1 MNKAVTEMEGVYPV
15 ALPKFAKIRQ
25 NFQVDSIKDIPN
37 TISKQFINVQA
48 DEKIKPGME
57 IAITVGSRG
66 IANIPLIVKS
76 VADEIKKRGAT
87 PFIIPAMG
95 SHGGATAEGQ
105 IEVLEGLGVTEE
117 STGCEIRS
125 AMDVEEIGKTSAG
138 IPVYIDK
145 HAHHADGI
153 IVMGRIKPHTDFKKD
168 IESGILKMA
177 SIGMGKHKQALALH
191 TYGIE
196 GIRDMMPEVGK
207 VAIQNSKTLFG
218 IGIVENAHEETA
230 IIEAIQPEQVEERE
244 KELLKEAFRLMPS
257 LPVEEIDILVV
268 DEIGK
273 NYSGTGMD
281 TNIIG
286 RIRVL
291 GVEEPKSPR
300 IKYVIASNLSEA
312 SHGNALGIGLADL
325 TTKRLFEKID
335 YQAMN
340 ENVITSTFLDR
351 AKIPI
356 ILDNDR
362 EALVAA
368 LRANWGVSPEEA
380 RIVRIPNTLHIGE
393 LFVSEVIFHELK
405 NQEHIEVLEEPQE
418 MKFDADGYFPK
429 M

>member
-1 MNKAVTEMEGVYPV
+1 MSF
-15 ALPKFAKIRQ
+15 PKVAKIRQ
-25 NFQVDSIKDIPN
+25 KFQAKSLENIPA
-37 TISKQFINVQA
+37 TITEQFQQVKA
-48 DEKIKPGME
+48 LDKIKPGME
-57 IAITVGSRG
+57 VAITVGSRG

-76 VADEIKKRGAT
+76 VADEIKKLGAT

-105 IEVLEGLGVTEE
+105 IEVLEGLGVTEK

-125 AMDVEEIGKTSAG
+125 SMEVVEIDVTSAG
-138 IPVYIDK
+138 IPVYLDK
-145 HAHHADGI
+145 HAYHADGI
-153 IVMGRIKPHTDFKKD
+153 IIMGRVKPHTDFKKE
-168 IESGILKMA
+168 IESGVLKMA
-177 SIGMGKHKQALALH
+177 SIGIGKHKQALALH

-207 VAIQNSKTLFG
+207 VVFKQPNTLFG
-218 IGIVENAHEETA
+218 VAIVENAHEETA
-230 IIEAIQPEQVEERE
+230 IIEAIKPDRVEERE
-244 KELLKEAFRLMPS
+244 KELLVEAFKLMPS
-257 LPVEEIDILVV
+257 LPVDEMDILVV

-291 GVEEPKSPR
+291 GVKEPAKPN

-312 SHGNALGIGLADL
+312 CHGNALGIGLSDL

-335 YQAMN
+335 YKAMN
-340 ENVITSTFLDR
+340 ENVVTSTFLDR

-356 ILDNDR
+356 VLDNDQ
-362 EALVAA
+362 EALKAA
-368 LRANWGVSPEEA
+368 LRANWGVASVEA

-393 LFVSEVIFHELK
+393 LFVSEVIFNELK
-405 NQEHIEVLEEPQE
+405 DKENIEVLEDLHE
-418 MKFDADGYFPK
+418 MKFDDDGYFLP

>member
-1 MNKAVTEMEGVYPV
+1 MSF
-15 ALPKFAKIRQ
+15 PKVAKIRQ
-25 NFQVDSIKDIPN
+25 RFKVESLQDIPK
-37 TISKQFINVQA
+37 TISEQFNQVKA

-76 VADEIKKRGAT
+76 VADEIKKRGAK

-105 IEVLEGLGVTEE
+105 VEVLDGLGVTEE

-125 AMDVEEIGKTSAG
+125 SMDVETIGETSEG

-145 HAHHADGI
+145 HAYHADGI
-153 IVMGRIKPHTDFKKD
+153 IVMGRIKPHTDFKNK

-191 TYGIE
+191 TYGIK
-196 GIRDMMPEVGK
+196 GISEMMPEVGK
-207 VAIQNSKTLFG
+207 VAIGNSNTLFG
-218 IGIVENAHEETA
+218 VGIVENAHEETA
-230 IIEAIQPEQVEERE
+230 IIEAIEPDQIEERE
-244 KELLKEAFRLMPS
+244 RELLKKAFGLMPS
-257 LPVEEIDILVV
+257 LPVDEMDILVV

-291 GVEEPKSPR
+291 GVEEPKKPS

-325 TTKRLFEKID
+325 TTKRLFESID
-335 YQAMN
+335 LKVMN
-340 ENVITSTFLDR
+340 ENVVTSTFLAR
-351 AKIPI
+351 ANIPI
-356 ILDNDR
+356 VLDNDQ
-362 EALVAA
+362 EALKAA
-368 LRANWGVSPEEA
+368 LRANWGVAWEEA

-393 LFVSEVIFHELK
+393 LFVSEVIFNELK
-405 NQEHIEVLEEPQE
+405 DKENIEVLEGLHE
-418 MKFDADGYFPK
+418 MKFDEDGYFLP

>member
-1 MNKAVTEMEGVYPV
+1 MAF
-15 ALPKFAKIRQ
+15 PKVAKIRQ
-25 NFQVDSIKDIPN
+25 SFDVESIQDVSTVIEE
-37 TISKQFINVQA
+37 QFSSIEANQ
-48 DEKIKPGME
+48 KIKPGME

-66 IANIPLIVKS
+66 IANIPTIVKGI
-76 VADEIKKRGAT
+76 ADEVKKLGAT

-105 IEVLEGLGVTEE
+105 IEVLDGLGVTEA

-125 AMDVEEIGKTSAG
+125 SMDVVEIGKTSAG

-145 HAHHADGI
+145 HAYEADGI
-153 IVMGRIKPHTDFKKD
+153 IVMNRVKPHTDFKKD
-168 IESGILKMA
+168 IESGVLKMA

-191 TYGIE
+191 THGIK
-196 GIRDMMPEVGK
+196 GIRDMMPEVGQ
-207 VAIQNSKTLFG
+207 VAIQNSKTLYG
-218 IGIVENAHEETA
+218 VAIVENAHEDTA
-230 IIEAIQPEQVEERE
+230 IIKVMEPENILEEER
-244 KELLKEAFRLMPS
+244 KLLKRAFAFMPS
-257 LPVEEIDILVV
+257 LPVEDIDILVV

-291 GVEEPKSPR
+291 GVEEPELPR
-300 IKYVIASNLSEA
+300 VKYLIASNLSEA

-325 TTKRLFEKID
+325 TTKRLYEKID
-335 YQAMN
+335 MKAMN

-356 ILDNDR
+356 VLENDQD
-362 EALVAA
+362 ALKAA
-368 LRANWGVSPEEA
+368 LRATWGVEDEEA

-393 LFVSEVIFHELK
+393 MFVSEVIYDELK
-405 NQEHIEVLEEPQE
+405 HFDHIETLEEPRE
-418 MKFDADGYFPK
+418 MVFDENGYFV
-429 M
+429 

>member
-1 MNKAVTEMEGVYPV
+1 MSF
-15 ALPKFAKIRQ
+15 PKLAKIKQ
-25 NFQVDSIKDIPN
+25 TFQAESLKDIPG
-37 TISKQFINVQA
+37 TIKDEFIRVNA
-48 DEKIKPGME
+48 DKKIKPGME
-57 IAITVGSRG
+57 IAITAGSRG

-76 VADEIKKRGAT
+76 VADEIKKRGAK
-87 PFIIPAMG
+87 PFVIPAMG
-95 SHGGATAEGQ
+95 SHGGATADGQ
-105 IEVLEGLGVTEE
+105 VEVLKGLGITEE
-117 STGCEIRS
+117 FTGCEIRS
-125 AMDVEEIGKTSAG
+125 SMDAVEVGVTSAG
-138 IPVYIDK
+138 IPVYVDK
-145 HAHHADGI
+145 NAYNADGI
-153 IVMGRIKPHTDFKKD
+153 IVMGRVKPHTDFKNK

-191 TYGIE
+191 TYGIK
-196 GIRDMMPEVGK
+196 GISEMMPEVGK
-207 VAIQNSKTLFG
+207 IAIRKSNVLFG
-218 IGIVENAHEETA
+218 IAIVENAYDETA
-230 IIEAIQPEQVEERE
+230 IIEALEPTRIEERE
-244 KELLKEAFRLMPS
+244 KELLQKAFSLMPS
-257 LPVEEIDILVV
+257 LPVNDIDILVV

-291 GVEEPKSPR
+291 GVKEPEKPN
-300 IKYVIASNLSEA
+300 IKYIIASDLSEE

-325 TTKRLFEKID
+325 TTKRLVEKID

-362 EALVAA
+362 EALKAA
-368 LRANWGVSPEEA
+368 LRANWGIAWEGA

-393 LFVSEVIFHELK
+393 LYVSETIFNELK
-405 NQEHIEVLEEPQE
+405 NKENIEVLEPLKEID
-418 MKFDADGYFPK
+418 FDEEGYFRP

>member
-1 MNKAVTEMEGVYPV
+1 MSF
-15 ALPKFAKIRQ
+15 PKMARIRQ
-25 NFQVDSIKDIPN
+25 NFIVESLKNIPEIISEQFNQVN
-37 TISKQFINVQA
+37 A

-87 PFIIPAMG
+87 PFIIPSMG

-105 IEVLEGLGVTEE
+105 KEMVESLGVTEE
-117 STGCEIRS
+117 FTGCEIRS
-125 AMDVEEIGKTSAG
+125 SMDVVEVGVTSAG
-138 IPVYIDK
+138 IPVYVDK
-145 HAHHADGI
+145 IAYNADGI
-153 IVMGRIKPHTDFKKD
+153 IVMGRVKPHTDFKNK
-168 IESGILKMA
+168 IESGVLKMA

-191 TYGIE
+191 TYGIY
-196 GIRDMMPEVGK
+196 GISEMMPEVGK
-207 VAIQNSKTLFG
+207 VAIRNSNTLFG
-218 IGIVENAHEETA
+218 IAIVENAHEETA
-230 IIEAIQPEQVEERE
+230 IIEAINPDDIEERE
-244 KELLKEAFRLMPS
+244 RELLKKAFNLMPS
-257 LPVEEIDILVV
+257 LPVDEMDILVV

-291 GVEEPKSPR
+291 GVEEPKKPN
-300 IKYVIASNLSEA
+300 IKYVIASNLSEV

-335 YQAMN
+335 LKTMN
-340 ENVITSTFLDR
+340 ENVVTSTFLTR
-351 AKIPI
+351 ASIPI
-356 ILDNDR
+356 VLDNDQ
-362 EALVAA
+362 EALKAA
-368 LRANWGVSPEEA
+368 LRATWGVVSEEA

-393 LFVSEVIFHELK
+393 LYVSEIIFNELK
-405 NQEHIEVLEEPQE
+405 DKENIEVLEDLQE
-418 MKFDADGYFPK
+418 MKFDEDGYFLP

>member
-1 MNKAVTEMEGVYPV
+1 MAF
-15 ALPKFAKIRQ
+15 PKMAKIRQ
-25 NFQVDSIKDIPN
+25 NFHVESIEDIPA
-37 TISKQFINVQA
+37 TITKQFQQVKA

-66 IANIPLIVKS
+66 VANIPLIVKS

-117 STGCEIRS
+117 TTGCEIRS
-125 AMDVEEIGKTSAG
+125 SMDVVEIGKTSDG
-138 IPVYIDK
+138 VPVYIDK
-145 HAHHADGI
+145 HAYHADGI
-153 IVMGRIKPHTDFKKD
+153 IVMGRVKPHTDFKNK
-168 IESGILKMA
+168 IESGVLKMA

-191 TYGIE
+191 TYGIK
-196 GIRDMMPEVGK
+196 GISEMMPEVGK
-207 VAIQNSKTLFG
+207 VAISNSNTLFG
-218 IGIVENAHEETA
+218 IAIVENAHEETA
-230 IIEAIQPEQVEERE
+230 IIEALEPNQIEERE
-244 KELLKEAFRLMPS
+244 RELLKKAFALMPS
-257 LPVEEIDILVV
+257 LPIDEIDILVV

-291 GVEEPKSPR
+291 GVKEPKKPS
-300 IKYVIASNLSEA
+300 IKYIIASNISEA
-312 SHGNALGIGLADL
+312 SHGNALGIGLSDL

-335 YQAMN
+335 IKAMN
-340 ENVITSTFLDR
+340 ENVVTSTFLAR
-351 AKIPI
+351 ASIPI
-356 ILDNDR
+356 ILDNDQ
-362 EALVAA
+362 EALKAA
-368 LRANWGVSPEEA
+368 LRANWGVETTEA

-393 LFVSEVIFHELK
+393 LYVSEVIFNELK
-405 NQEHIEVLEEPQE
+405 DKENIEVLEDLRE
-418 MKFDADGYFPK
+418 MKFGEDGYFLP

>member
-1 MNKAVTEMEGVYPV
+1 MEGVKSMS
-15 ALPKFAKIRQ
+15 LPKFAKIRQ
-25 NFQVDSIKDIPN
+25 KFQVESLNDITG
-37 TISKQFINVQA
+37 TISEQFNHVKA
-48 DEKIKPGME
+48 DEKIGPDME

-95 SHGGATAEGQ
+95 SHGGATAAGQ
-105 IEVLEGLGVTEE
+105 IEVLDGLGVTEE

-125 AMDVEEIGKTSAG
+125 SMEVVEVGKTSAG
-138 IPVYIDK
+138 IPVYVDK
-145 HAHHADGI
+145 HAYHADGI
-153 IVMGRIKPHTDFKKD
+153 IVMGRVKPHTDFKKD

-191 TYGIE
+191 TYGIR

-207 VAIQNSKTLFG
+207 VAIGNSNTLFG
-218 IGIVENAHEETA
+218 IAIVENAHEETA
-230 IIEAIQPEQVEERE
+230 IIEAIHPDEIENRER
-244 KELLKEAFRLMPS
+244 ELLKRAFALMPS
-257 LPVEEIDILVV
+257 LPVDEMDILVV

-291 GVEEPKSPR
+291 GVEEPEKPSV
-300 IKYVIASNLSEA
+300 KYVIASNLSEA
-312 SHGNALGIGLADL
+312 SHGNALGIGLSDL
-325 TTKRLFEKID
+325 TTKRLFDKID
-335 YQAMN
+335 LKTMN
-340 ENVITSTFLDR
+340 ENVVTSTFLDR

-356 ILDNDR
+356 VLDSDR
-362 EALVAA
+362 EALKAA
-368 LRANWGVSPEEA
+368 LRATWGVPAQDA

-393 LFVSEVIFHELK
+393 LFVSEVIFNELK
-405 NQEHIEVLEEPQE
+405 DKENIEVLEGLHE
-418 MKFDADGYFPK
+418 MKFDADGYFPS

>member
-1 MNKAVTEMEGVYPV
+1 MS
-15 ALPKFAKIRQ
+15 LPKFAKIKQ
-25 NFQVDSIKDIPN
+25 KFQVESIKDIAE
-37 TISKQFINVQA
+37 TISEQFTHEKA

-76 VADEIKKRGAT
+76 VANEIKKRGAI

-105 IEVLEGLGVTEE
+105 IEVLNGLGVTEE

-125 AMDVEEIGKTSAG
+125 SMDVVEIGKTSAG
-138 IPVYIDK
+138 IPVYIDQ
-145 HAHHADGI
+145 HAYNADGI
-153 IVMGRIKPHTDFKKD
+153 IVMGRVKPHTDFKKD
-168 IESGILKMA
+168 IESGVLKMA

-191 TYGIE
+191 THGIK

-207 VAIQNSKTLFG
+207 VAIRNSNTLFG
-218 IGIVENAHEETA
+218 IAIVENAHEETT
-230 IIEAIQPEQVEERE
+230 IIEAINPDQIEERE
-244 KELLKEAFRLMPS
+244 RELLKQAFVLMPS
-257 LPVEEIDILVV
+257 LPVDEMDILVV

-291 GVEEPKSPR
+291 GVEEPKKPR
-300 IKYVIASNLSEA
+300 VKYVIASNLSEA

-335 YQAMN
+335 LKTMN
-340 ENVITSTFLDR
+340 ENVVTSTFLDR

-356 ILDNDR
+356 VLDNDQ
-362 EALVAA
+362 EALEAA
-368 LRANWGVSPEEA
+368 LRANWGVASIEA
-380 RIVRIPNTLHIGE
+380 RIVRIPNTLHVGE
-393 LFVSEVIFHELK
+393 LFVSEVIFNELK
-405 NQEHIEVLEEPQE
+405 AKDNIEVLEDLHE
-418 MKFDADGYFPK
+418 MKFDVDGYFLP

>member
-1 MNKAVTEMEGVYPV
+1 MMT
-15 ALPKFAKIRQ
+15 LPKVAKIRQ
-25 NFQVDSIKDIPN
+25 KFQTESIKDIPGA
-37 TISKQFINVQA
+37 IVEQFLHVKA

-76 VADEIKKRGAT
+76 VADEIKKRGAS

-125 AMDVEEIGKTSAG
+125 SMDVVEVGKTSDG
-138 IPVYIDK
+138 VPVYIDK
-145 HAHHADGI
+145 NAYQADGI
-153 IVMGRIKPHTDFKKD
+153 IVMGRVKPHTDFKNKV
-168 IESGILKMA
+168 ESGVLKMA

-191 TYGIE
+191 THGIK
-196 GIRDMMPEVGK
+196 GISEMMPEVGK
-207 VAIQNSKTLFG
+207 VAIANSNTLFG
-218 IGIVENAHEETA
+218 IAIVENAHEETA
-230 IIEAIQPEQVEERE
+230 IIEAIENDRVEERE
-244 KELLKEAFRLMPS
+244 RELLKEAFALMPS
-257 LPVEEIDILVV
+257 LPVESMDILVV

-291 GVEEPKSPR
+291 GVEEPQKPS

-340 ENVITSTFLDR
+340 ENVITSTFLAR
-351 AKIPI
+351 ASIPI
-356 ILDNDR
+356 ILDNDQ
-362 EALVAA
+362 EALKAA
-368 LRANWGVSPEEA
+368 LRANWGVSPEKA
-380 RIVRIPNTLHIGE
+380 RIARIPNTLHIGE
-393 LFVSEVIFHELK
+393 LYVSEVIFNELK
-405 NQEHIEVLEEPQE
+405 DKENIEVLEDLHE
-418 MKFDADGYFPK
+418 MKFDENGYFLP

>member
-1 MNKAVTEMEGVYPV
+1 MTF
-15 ALPKFAKIRQ
+15 PKFAKIKQ
-25 NFQVDSIKDIPN
+25 KFQVESLKNIPAA
-37 TISKQFINVQA
+37 ISEQFNHVKS

-87 PFIIPAMG
+87 PFIIPSMG

-117 STGCEIRS
+117 SAGCEIRS
-125 AMDVEEIGKTSAG
+125 SMDVVVIGETSAG
-138 IPVYIDK
+138 IPVYIDE
-145 HAHHADGI
+145 HAYHADGI
-153 IVMGRIKPHTDFKKD
+153 IIMGRVKPHTDFKKD
-168 IESGILKMA
+168 IESGVLKMA

-207 VAIQNSKTLFG
+207 VAIRNSNTLFG
-218 IGIVENAHEETA
+218 IAIVENAHEETA
-230 IIEAIQPEQVEERE
+230 IIEAINPGQIEERE
-244 KELLKEAFRLMPS
+244 RELLKQAFDLMPS
-257 LPVEEIDILVV
+257 LPVDEMDILVV

-291 GVEEPKSPR
+291 GVEEPKKPNV
-300 IKYVIASNLSEA
+300 KYVIASNLSEA

-335 YQAMN
+335 LKTMN
-340 ENVITSTFLDR
+340 ENVVTSTFLDR

-356 ILDNDR
+356 VLDNDQ
-362 EALVAA
+362 EALKAA
-368 LRANWGVSPEEA
+368 LRANWGIAWEEA

-393 LFVSEVIFHELK
+393 LFVSEVIFNELK
-405 NQEHIEVLEEPQE
+405 DKENIEIVEDLHEMEFNEEGHFLP
-418 MKFDADGYFPK
+418 M
-429 M
+429 

>member
-1 MNKAVTEMEGVYPV
+1 MMDFLKM
-15 ALPKFAKIRQ
+15 AKIKQ
-25 NFQVDSIKDIPN
+25 KFHVESLENIPSKMEEQFLQVH
-37 TISKQFINVQA
+37 A
-48 DEKIKPGME
+48 DTKIKPGME

-76 VADEIKKRGAT
+76 TADEIKKRGAT

-105 IEVLEGLGVTEE
+105 IEVLEGLGVTQE

-125 AMDVEEIGKTSAG
+125 SMEVVHIGDTSTG
-138 IPVYIDK
+138 VPVYIDK
-145 HAHHADGI
+145 HAFHADGI
-153 IVMGRIKPHTDFKKD
+153 IVMGRVKPHTDFKKD

-207 VAIQNSKTLFG
+207 AAIEKSNTLFAVA
-218 IGIVENAHEETA
+218 IVENAHEETA
-230 IIEAIQPEQVEERE
+230 IIEAIQPEEVEQRER
-244 KELLKEAFRLMPS
+244 ELLKKAFELMPS
-257 LPVEEIDILVV
+257 LPIEEMDILIV

-291 GVEEPKSPR
+291 GVEEPKKPT
-300 IKYVIASNLSEA
+300 IKYLIASNLSEA

-325 TTKRLFEKID
+325 TTKRLFERID
-335 YQAMN
+335 LQKMN
-340 ENVITSTFLDR
+340 ENVVTSTFLDR

-356 ILDNDR
+356 VLENDQ
-362 EALVAA
+362 EALKAA
-368 LRANWGVSPEEA
+368 LRATWGVADSEA

-393 LFVSEVIFHELK
+393 LYVSETIFHEIK
-405 NQEHIEVLEEPQE
+405 NNDSIEVIEELAE
-418 MKFDADGYFPK
+418 MKFDDEGYFLP
-429 M
+429 MM

>member
-1 MNKAVTEMEGVYPV
+1 MAF
-15 ALPKFAKIRQ
+15 PKVAKIRQ
-25 NFQVDSIKDIPN
+25 KFEVESITDVSKVIEEQFQTVEAN
-37 TISKQFINVQA
+37 Q
-48 DEKIKPGME
+48 KIKPGME

-66 IANIPLIVKS
+66 IANIDSIVRS
-76 VADEIKKRGAT
+76 IAEEIKKRGAT

-105 IEVLEGLGVTEE
+105 VEVLEGLNVTEE
-117 STGCEIRS
+117 TTGCEIRS
-125 AMDVEEIGKTSAG
+125 SMDVVEIGETSAG

-145 HAHHADGI
+145 HAYQADGI
-153 IVMGRIKPHTDFKKD
+153 IVMNRVKPHTDFKKD
-168 IESGILKMA
+168 IESGVLKMA

-207 VAIQNSKTLFG
+207 VAIANSNTLYG
-218 IGIVENAHEETA
+218 IAVVENALEETA
-230 IIEAIQPEQVEERE
+230 IIEVMEPEEIQDRER
-244 KELLKEAFRLMPS
+244 KLLRRAFELMPS
-257 LPVEEIDILVV
+257 LPIDEIDILVV

-291 GVEEPKSPR
+291 GVEEPEKPS
-300 IKYVIASNLSEA
+300 IKYLIASNLSEA

-335 YQAMN
+335 MKAMN

-356 ILDNDR
+356 VLDSDK
-362 EALVAA
+362 EALTAA
-368 LRANWGVSPEEA
+368 LRATWGVKDEET
-380 RIVRIPNTLHIGE
+380 RFVRIPNTLHIGE
-393 LFVSEVIFHELK
+393 MIVSEVLYHELK
-405 NQEHIEVLEEPQE
+405 GQPNIDVIEEPTKMQ
-418 MKFDADGYFPK
+418 FDEDGYFL
-429 M
+429 

>member
-1 MNKAVTEMEGVYPV
+1 MSF
-15 ALPKFAKIRQ
+15 PKMAKIRQ
-25 NFQVDSIKDIPN
+25 NFIVESLKDIPA
-37 TISKQFINVQA
+37 TISEQFTHVKA

-105 IEVLEGLGVTEE
+105 KEMVESLGCTEE
-117 STGCEIRS
+117 FTGCEIRS
-125 AMDVEEIGKTSAG
+125 SMDVVEVGVTSAG
-138 IPVYIDK
+138 IPVYVDK
-145 HAHHADGI
+145 IAYNADGI
-153 IVMGRIKPHTDFKKD
+153 IVMGRVKPHTDFKNK
-168 IESGILKMA
+168 IESGVLKMA

-191 TYGIE
+191 TYGIY
-196 GIRDMMPEVGK
+196 GISEMMPEVGK
-207 VAIQNSKTLFG
+207 VAIANSNTLFG
-218 IGIVENAHEETA
+218 VAIVENAHEETA
-230 IIEAIQPEQVEERE
+230 IIEAIEPEQIEERE
-244 KELLKEAFRLMPS
+244 SELLKKAFDLMPS
-257 LPVEEIDILVV
+257 LPIDEIDILVV

-291 GVEEPKSPR
+291 GVEEPKKPI
-300 IKYVIASNLSEA
+300 IKYVIASNLSEV

-335 YQAMN
+335 LKTMN
-340 ENVITSTFLDR
+340 ENVVTSTFLAR
-351 AKIPI
+351 ASIPI
-356 ILDNDR
+356 VLDNDQ
-362 EALVAA
+362 EALKAA
-368 LRANWGVSPEEA
+368 LRATWGVASEEA

-393 LFVSEVIFHELK
+393 LYVSEVIFRELK
-405 NQEHIEVLEEPQE
+405 DKENIEILEDLKE
-418 MKFDADGYFPK
+418 MNFDAEGYFLPI
-429 M
+429 

>member
-1 MNKAVTEMEGVYPV
+1 MSF
-15 ALPKFAKIRQ
+15 PKVAKIRQ
-25 NFQVDSIKDIPN
+25 KFQFESITDIPKV
-37 TISKQFINVQA
+37 ISEQFQAVNA

-76 VADEIKKRGAT
+76 TADEIKKRGAI

-105 IEVLEGLGVTEE
+105 IEVLEGLGVTEG
-117 STGCEIRS
+117 STGCVIRS
-125 AMDVEEIGKTSAG
+125 SMDVIEIGETSAG

-145 HAHHADGI
+145 HAYNADGI
-153 IVMGRIKPHTDFKKD
+153 IVMNRVKPHTDFKKD
-168 IESGILKMA
+168 IESGVLKMA

-191 TYGIE
+191 TYGIK

-207 VAIQNSKTLFG
+207 VAIKNSNTLFG
-218 IGIVENAHEETA
+218 VAIVENAHEETA
-230 IIEAIQPEQVEERE
+230 IIEAIEPEQIQERE
-244 KELLKEAFRLMPS
+244 RELLKKAFDLMPS
-257 LPVEEIDILVV
+257 LPINEMDILVV

-291 GVEEPKSPR
+291 GVEEPKNPS
-300 IKYVIASNLSEA
+300 IKYLIASNLSEA
-312 SHGNALGIGLADL
+312 SHGNALGIGLSDL

-335 YQAMN
+335 LGTMN
-340 ENVITSTFLDR
+340 ENVVTSTFLDR

-356 ILDNDR
+356 VLDNDS
-362 EALVAA
+362 EALQAA
-368 LRANWGVSPEEA
+368 LRATWGVDAEDA
-380 RIVRIPNTLHIGE
+380 RIVRISNTLHIGE
-393 LFVSEVIFHELK
+393 LYVSEIIYHEVK
-405 NQEHIEVLEEPQE
+405 NQDNIEVVEGLTE
-418 MKFDADGYFPK
+418 MKFDNNGYFLP

>member
-1 MNKAVTEMEGVYPV
+1 MSF
-15 ALPKFAKIRQ
+15 PKMAKISQ
-25 NFQVDSIKDIPN
+25 HFQVESLKNIGG
-37 TISKQFINVQA
+37 TILEQFNHVRA

-105 IEVLEGLGVTEE
+105 KEMVESLGVTEE
-117 STGCEIRS
+117 FTGCQIRS
-125 AMDVEEIGKTSAG
+125 SMDVVEIGVTSAG
-138 IPVYIDK
+138 IPVYVDK
-145 HAHHADGI
+145 IAFNADGI
-153 IVMGRIKPHTDFKKD
+153 IVMGRVKPHTDFKNKV
-168 IESGILKMA
+168 ESGVLKMA

-191 TYGIE
+191 TFGIK
-196 GIRDMMPEVGK
+196 GISEMMPEVGK
-207 VAIQNSKTLFG
+207 VAIANSNTLFG
-218 IGIVENAHEETA
+218 IAIVENAHEETA
-230 IIEAIQPEQVEERE
+230 IIEAIEPDQIEERE
-244 KELLKEAFRLMPS
+244 RELLKKAFELMPS
-257 LPVEEIDILVV
+257 LPVDEIDILVV

-291 GVEEPKSPR
+291 GVEDSNKPN
-300 IKYVIASNLSEA
+300 IKYVIASNLSDV

-325 TTKRLFEKID
+325 TTRRLYEKID
-335 YQAMN
+335 LKTMN
-340 ENVITSTFLDR
+340 ENVVTSTFLER

-356 ILDNDR
+356 VLDNDQ
-362 EALVAA
+362 EALKAA
-368 LRANWGVSPEEA
+368 LRANWGVATEEA

-393 LFVSEVIFHELK
+393 LMVSEVILNELK
-405 NQEHIEVLEEPQE
+405 GKENIEILEDLHE
-418 MKFDADGYFPK
+418 MKFYEDGYLLP

>member
-1 MNKAVTEMEGVYPV
+1 MP
-15 ALPKFAKIRQ
+15 LPKIGKIRQ
-25 NFQVDSIKDIPN
+25 AFQVESIKDIAAV
-37 TISKQFINVQA
+37 ISDQFNQVKA

-125 AMDVEEIGKTSAG
+125 SMDVVEVGTTSAG
-138 IPVYIDK
+138 IPVYVDRN
-145 HAHHADGI
+145 AYNADGI
-153 IVMGRIKPHTDFKKD
+153 IVMGRVKPHTDFKNK
-168 IESGILKMA
+168 IESGVLKMA

-191 TYGIE
+191 TYGIY
-196 GIRDMMPEVGK
+196 GISEMMPEVGK
-207 VAIQNSKTLFG
+207 VAISNSNTLFG
-218 IGIVENAHEETA
+218 IAIVENAHEETA
-230 IIEAIQPEQVEERE
+230 IIEAINPADIEERE
-244 KELLKEAFRLMPS
+244 RELLKKAFELMPS
-257 LPVEEIDILVV
+257 LPIDEIDILIV

-273 NYSGTGMD
+273 NFSGTGMD

-291 GVEEPKSPR
+291 GVEEPKSPS
-300 IKYVIASNLSEA
+300 IKYVIASDLSEA

-335 YQAMN
+335 LKAMN
-340 ENVITSTFLDR
+340 ENVVTSTFLDR

-356 ILDNDR
+356 VLDNDQ
-362 EALVAA
+362 EALKAA
-368 LRANWGVSPEEA
+368 LRANWGVPIEEA

-393 LFVSEVIFHELK
+393 LFVSEVIFKELK
-405 NQEHIEVLEEPQE
+405 DKENIQILEDLHE
-418 MKFDADGYFPK
+418 MEFDENGNLLPIA
-429 M
+429 

>member
-1 MNKAVTEMEGVYPV
+1 MAF
-15 ALPKFAKIRQ
+15 PKVAKIRQ
-25 NFQVDSIKDIPN
+25 KFEVESITDVSKVIEEQFQTVEAN
-37 TISKQFINVQA
+37 Q
-48 DEKIKPGME
+48 KIKPGME

-66 IANIPLIVKS
+66 IANIDLIVKS
-76 VADEIKKRGAT
+76 IAEEIKKRGAT

-105 IEVLEGLGVTEE
+105 VEVLEGLNVTEE
-117 STGCEIRS
+117 TTGCEIRS
-125 AMDVEEIGKTSAG
+125 SMEVVEIGETSAG

-145 HAHHADGI
+145 HAYHADGI
-153 IVMGRIKPHTDFKKD
+153 IVMNRVKPHTDFKKD
-168 IESGILKMA
+168 IESGVLKMA

-191 TYGIE
+191 TYGIK

-207 VAIQNSKTLFG
+207 VAIANSNTLYG
-218 IGIVENAHEETA
+218 IAVVENALEETA
-230 IIEAIQPEQVEERE
+230 IIEVMEPKEIQERE
-244 KELLKEAFRLMPS
+244 RELLRRAFELMPS
-257 LPVEEIDILVV
+257 LPIDEIDILVV

-291 GVEEPKSPR
+291 GVEEPEKPSV
-300 IKYVIASNLSEA
+300 KYLIASNLSEA

-335 YQAMN
+335 MKAMN

-356 ILDNDR
+356 VLDSDR
-362 EALVAA
+362 DALTVA
-368 LRANWGVSPEEA
+368 LRATWGVKDEET
-380 RIVRIPNTLHIGE
+380 RFVRIPNTLHIGE
-393 LFVSEVIFHELK
+393 MIVSEVLYHELK
-405 NQEHIEVLEEPQE
+405 DQSNIEVIEEPTE
-418 MKFDADGYFPK
+418 MTFDEEGYFL
-429 M
+429 

>member
-1 MNKAVTEMEGVYPV
+1 MSF
-15 ALPKFAKIRQ
+15 PKMAKIRQ
-25 NFQVDSIKDIPN
+25 HFHVESLENIPAA
-37 TISKQFINVQA
+37 IAEQFAAVKA

-66 IANIPLIVKS
+66 INNIPLIVKS
-76 VADEIKKRGAT
+76 VAEEIKKRGAT

-125 AMDVEEIGKTSAG
+125 SMEVDVIGETSEG
-138 IPVYIDK
+138 VPVYIDQ
-145 HAHHADGI
+145 HANKADGI
-153 IVMGRIKPHTDFKKD
+153 IVMGRIKPHTDFKNK

-191 TYGIE
+191 TYGIK
-196 GIRDMMPEVGK
+196 GISEMMPEVGK
-207 VAIQNSKTLFG
+207 VAIANSNTLFG
-218 IGIVENAHEETA
+218 VGIVENAHEETA
-230 IIEAIQPEQVEERE
+230 IIEAIEPDEIEKRER
-244 KELLKEAFRLMPS
+244 ELLKQAFKLMPS
-257 LPVEEIDILVV
+257 LPVEDMDILVV

-291 GVEEPKSPR
+291 GVEEPKKPSV
-300 IKYVIASNLSEA
+300 KYVIASNLSEA

-325 TTKRLFEKID
+325 TTQRLYEKID
-335 YQAMN
+335 LKTMN
-340 ENVITSTFLDR
+340 ENVVTSTFLAR
-351 AKIPI
+351 AAIPI
-356 ILDNDR
+356 VLDNDQ
-362 EALVAA
+362 EALKAA
-368 LRANWGVSPEEA
+368 LRATWGVAAEEA

-393 LFVSEVIFHELK
+393 LYVSEVIFNELK
-405 NQEHIEVLEEPQE
+405 DQKNIEVLEDLQE
-418 MKFDADGYFPK
+418 MKFDENGYFLP

>member
-1 MNKAVTEMEGVYPV
+1 MAF
-15 ALPKFAKIRQ
+15 PKVAKIRQ
-25 NFQVDSIKDIPN
+25 KFEVESITDVSKVIEEQFQTVEAN
-37 TISKQFINVQA
+37 Q
-48 DEKIKPGME
+48 KIKPGME

-66 IANIPLIVKS
+66 IANIDLIVKS
-76 VADEIKKRGAT
+76 IAEEIKKRGAT

-105 IEVLEGLGVTEE
+105 VEVLEGLNVTEE
-117 STGCEIRS
+117 TTGCEIRS
-125 AMDVEEIGKTSAG
+125 SMEVVEIGETSAG

-145 HAHHADGI
+145 HAYHADGI
-153 IVMGRIKPHTDFKKD
+153 IVMNRVKPHTDFKKD
-168 IESGILKMA
+168 IESGVLKMA

-191 TYGIE
+191 TYGIK

-207 VAIQNSKTLFG
+207 VAIANSNTLYG
-218 IGIVENAHEETA
+218 IAVVENALEETA
-230 IIEAIQPEQVEERE
+230 IIEVMEPKEIQERE
-244 KELLKEAFRLMPS
+244 RELLRRAFELMPS
-257 LPVEEIDILVV
+257 LPIDEIDILVV

-291 GVEEPKSPR
+291 GVEEPEKPSV
-300 IKYVIASNLSEA
+300 KYLIASNLSEA

-335 YQAMN
+335 MKAMN

-356 ILDNDR
+356 VLDSDR
-362 EALVAA
+362 DALTAA
-368 LRANWGVSPEEA
+368 LRATWGVKDEET
-380 RIVRIPNTLHIGE
+380 RFVRIPNTLHIGE
-393 LFVSEVIFHELK
+393 MIVSEVLYHELK
-405 NQEHIEVLEEPQE
+405 DQSNIEVIEEPTE
-418 MKFDADGYFPK
+418 MTFDEEGYFL
-429 M
+429 

>member
-1 MNKAVTEMEGVYPV
+1 MS
-15 ALPKFAKIRQ
+15 LPKFAKIKQ
-25 NFQVDSIKDIPN
+25 KFVVESIKNISG
-37 TISKQFINVQA
+37 TISEQFNFVKA

-76 VADEIKKRGAT
+76 VADEIKMRGAT

-105 IEVLEGLGVTEE
+105 IEVLEGLGVTEVT
-117 STGCEIRS
+117 TGCEIRS
-125 AMDVEEIGKTSAG
+125 SMDVVKIGETSAG
-138 IPVYIDK
+138 IPVYIDQ
-145 HAHHADGI
+145 HAYKADGI
-153 IVMGRIKPHTDFKKD
+153 IIMGRVKPHTDFKKD
-168 IESGILKMA
+168 IESGVLKMA

-207 VAIQNSKTLFG
+207 EVIRKSNTLFG
-218 IGIVENAHEETA
+218 VAIVENAHEETA
-230 IIEAIQPEQVEERE
+230 IIEVIETERIEERE
-244 KELLKEAFRLMPS
+244 KELLVKAFELMPS
-257 LPVEEIDILVV
+257 LPVDQMDILVV

-291 GVEEPKSPR
+291 GVEEPKKPI

-335 YQAMN
+335 FQKMN
-340 ENVITSTFLDR
+340 ENVVTSTFLDR

-356 ILDNDR
+356 VLENDR
-362 EALVAA
+362 EALNAA
-368 LRANWGVSPEEA
+368 LRANWGIASEEA
-380 RIVRIPNTLHIGE
+380 RIVRVPNTLHIGE
-393 LFVSEVIFHELK
+393 LFVSEVIYNELK
-405 NQEHIEVLEEPQE
+405 NKENIEVIKGLHELQ
-418 MKFDADGYFPK
+418 FDEYGYFLP